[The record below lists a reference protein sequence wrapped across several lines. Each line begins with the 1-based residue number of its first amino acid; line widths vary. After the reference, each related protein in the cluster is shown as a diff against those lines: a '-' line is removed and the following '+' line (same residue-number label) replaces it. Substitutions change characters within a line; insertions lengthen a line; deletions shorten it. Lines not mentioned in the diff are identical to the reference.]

1 LNTVVVIKWASFRSK
16 NGRAKDCCK
25 GERGP
30 RILLVTAQGP
40 VPTEAIAI
48 FPARRIALDGMQFGE
63 PASQESVPRAREA
76 RVIWRPEMPRNQK
89 AVSLSIGG
97 HLAMGMTL
105 GAVFALVLLFGSD
118 PSILRMI
125 LDASSPALVLAL
137 YIGVF
142 AMTFGLGATLTGI
155 VLEAAD
161 EQ

>member
-1 LNTVVVIKWASFRSK
+1 MGIIALKEWPRRRLLQ
-16 NGRAKDCCK
+16 GRARAANSPCHGAGAGSYRSDRDFS
-25 GERGP
+25 GEADRPG
-30 RILLVTAQGP
+30 RH
-40 VPTEAIAI
+40 AI
-48 FPARRIALDGMQFGE
+48 RE
-63 PASQESVPRAREA
+63 PALQECVPRAREA
-76 RVIWRPEMPRNQK
+76 RVIWTPEMPRNQK
-89 AVSLSIGG
+89 AASLSIGG

-155 VLEAAD
+155 MLEAAD